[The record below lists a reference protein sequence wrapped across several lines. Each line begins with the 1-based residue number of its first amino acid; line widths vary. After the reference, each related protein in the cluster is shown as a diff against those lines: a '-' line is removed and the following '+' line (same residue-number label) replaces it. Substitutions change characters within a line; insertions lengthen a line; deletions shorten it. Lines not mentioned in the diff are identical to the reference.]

1 MSKPIRLVLTFE
13 EMSGLVEVEI
23 FLAISLVYSFC
34 AYVSLPFQKLST
46 TFS

>member
-23 FLAISLVYSFC
+23 FLAITLVYSIC
-34 AYVSLPFQKLST
+34 AYVSYRFRS
-46 TFS
+46 